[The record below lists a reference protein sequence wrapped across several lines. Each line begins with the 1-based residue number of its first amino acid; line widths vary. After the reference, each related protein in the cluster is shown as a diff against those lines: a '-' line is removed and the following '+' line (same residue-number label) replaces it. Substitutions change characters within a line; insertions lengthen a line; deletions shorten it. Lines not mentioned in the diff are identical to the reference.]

1 MTPEQFAAKMRYIS
15 QLGVW
20 EDPLGDSERTRKRLI
35 EAMADALED
44 LGYKEGVRYFRQTE
58 EGE

>member
-15 QLGVW
+15 QLVAT
-20 EDPLGDSERTRKRLI
+20 PERTRIRLI

-44 LGYKEGVRYFRQTE
+44 MGFKEGVRYFRESEGVKE
-58 EGE
+58 E